1 MKNYRKHRHYR
12 YQGHD
17 IGSRIKRKFD
27 NLYNKG
33 GLYRSR
39 SGIIMG
45 VCRGIADYFDFS
57 VFWMRAI
64 VIILLFISGVWPI
77 AAIYFIAAL
86 VMKPEPVLPLHDEEE
101 QEFYDDYL
109 RSRKSALDR
118 LKLRF
123 QNLERRIQ
131 KMEHTVTKKEY
142 DWESRLNS

>member
-1 MKNYRKHRHYR
+1 MKNYRKHRHYGYR
-12 YQGHD
+12 RQN
-17 IGSRIKRKFD
+17 IGSRIRRKFE
-27 NLYNKG
+27 NLYEG

-39 SGIIMG
+39 NGIIMG

>member
-1 MKNYRKHRHYR
+1 
-12 YQGHD
+12 
-17 IGSRIKRKFD
+17 
-27 NLYNKG
+27 
-33 GLYRSR
+33 
-39 SGIIMG
+39 MG

-57 VFWMRAI
+57 VFWMRTI
-64 VIILLFISGVWPI
+64 VVILLFISGVWPI

-86 VMKPEPVLPLHDEEE
+86 VMKPKPVLPLHDEEE

>member
-1 MKNYRKHRHYR
+1 MNNFMKHRHYR
-12 YQGHD
+12 YHRHNM
-17 IGSRIKRKFD
+17 GSKIKRKFK
-27 NLYNKG
+27 NLYES

-39 SGIIMG
+39 NGIIMG
-45 VCRGIADYFDFS
+45 VCRGFADYFDFS
-57 VFWMRAI
+57 VFWTRAI
-64 VIILLFISGVWPI
+64 VVILLFISGVWPI
-77 AAIYFIAAL
+77 VAIYFIAAL
-86 VMKPEPVLPLHDEEE
+86 VMKLEPVLPLQDEEE

-142 DWESRLNS
+142 DWENRFNS